1 LRHLFT
7 RSLFVNAWG
16 DPLQGRVEGS
26 MPDESVVPE
35 TVSWPEFSVAST
47 DEPVAVQ
54 GGFTGHRGYG
64 GLALKISP
72 GKR

>member
-1 LRHLFT
+1 
-7 RSLFVNAWG
+7 
-16 DPLQGRVEGS
+16 